1 MLGAWSEVPVGI
13 LELLQSFV
21 YGGLENGTEEF
32 NDSPSGIS
40 D

>member
-13 LELLQSFV
+13 LELLQAFV
-21 YGGLENGTEEF
+21 YGGLENGTEKF
-32 NDSPSGIS
+32 NNSPSGIS

>member
-13 LELLQSFV
+13 LELLQAFV
-21 YGGLENGTEEF
+21 YGSLENRTGEISG
-32 NDSPSGIS
+32 SPSGIS

>member
-13 LELLQSFV
+13 LELLQAFI
-21 YGGLENGTEEF
+21 YGGLEDGTEELSG
-32 NDSPSGIS
+32 SPLCIP